1 MCTNPIIVTTGLSD
15 PVLKK
20 IILNRTCPLKTLI
33 HLVELTDIIKFLLLL
48 YANKQN
54 LGIVRIGRFTR
65 NRGSKGGTTLYK
77 IMYDELGLIY
87 QGEDVP
93 D

>member
-1 MCTNPIIVTTGLSD
+1 MPIQSTYPLVRSWLTSS
-15 PVLKK
+15 VL
-20 IILNRTCPLKTLI
+20 
-33 HLVELTDIIKFLLLL
+33 HLL
-48 YANKQN
+48 YGNKQN

-65 NRGSKGGTTLYK
+65 NGGSWGGATLYK